1 MKVAAGEVDIRP
13 IVNKREWWIQL
24 ELAVDTSELLY
35 TNSPLSSYSCRRY
48 RPPDTNHWSQFHQIH
63 FLFYC
68 SLGVLRS
75 DTLLGLA
82 GYQRTE
88 ENKDLE
94 KV

>member
-13 IVNKREWWIQL
+13 LVNKREWWIQL

-35 TNSPLSSYSCRRY
+35 TNSPPSSYSCQRY
-48 RPPDTNHWSQFHQIH
+48 PPPDTNRLSQFHQIH

-68 SLGVLRS
+68 SLGGSRS

-88 ENKDLE
+88 ENKELE
-94 KV
+94 IV